1 MKILKRLRWGLLGL
15 AILWILNSNSL
26 NTNALVLLF
35 IVNIMTVIIAMDD
48 KANKKVNEKVEK

>member
-15 AILWILNSNSL
+15 AILWMLNSNGL

-35 IVNIMTVIIAMDD
+35 IVNIMTVT
-48 KANKKVNEKVEK
+48 NSL